1 MEEILRK
8 NIKFLLTSLKN
19 SSINLDIFGSVFK
32 KKDLSNFQKKYN
44 IRIAYKKIFQ
54 IIKCQIFTTNIKYMF
69 QLLIMGNP
77 KTILEAMALWL
88 FSFARNV
95 QGCKSVIKHEQNGF
109 LVKDELHLENLI
121 NQNISKNSDK
131 IKKNA
136 IYSIRSK
143 NDLNIITNKG
153 CKILETVKK

>member
-1 MEEILRK
+1 MDLIL
-8 NIKFLLTSLKN
+8 
-19 SSINLDIFGSVFK
+19 

-44 IRIAYKKIFQ
+44 IRIAYKK
-54 IIKCQIFTTNIKYMF
+54 NISNNKMPNIYNKYK
-69 QLLIMGNP
+69 IYVSTSDYEGNP
-77 KTILEAMALWL
+77 KTILEAMACGCLV
-88 FSFARNV
+88 FARNV

-121 NQNISKNSDK
+121 NQNISKINDK

-143 NDLNIITNKG
+143 NDLNIITNKDF
-153 CKILETVKK
+153 KILETVKK